1 MYFEQQ
7 LLISTLQ
14 SADVFARFCRARGL
28 TTLYVCGSDE
38 YGTATETKALAEGLD
53 PATLCAKY
61 HQIHKEIYDW
71 FRIDFDVF
79 GRTPTPEHTEIVQEI
94 FTQLWNNGCIEERES
109 TQAFCPVPSHSSFL
123 ADRFV
128 EGECSICHDLGARG
142 DQVWLLLCFAAFLVT
157 DWLGSVTNVATSSI
171 P

>member
-1 MYFEQQ
+1 MCHILATSLGVFWCVLVTQPCRVPFRTAIAD
-7 LLISTLQ
+7 LIEQ

-28 TTLYVCGSDE
+28 QTLYICGSDE
-38 YGTATETKALAEGLD
+38 FGTATSTKALSEGVD

-61 HQIHKEIYDW
+61 YAIHKEIYEW

-79 GRTPTPEHTEIVQEI
+79 GRTPTPEHTEIVQGV
-94 FTQLWNNGCIEERES
+94 FAKLWNNSFIEERES

-142 DQVWLLLCFAAFLVT
+142 HQV
-157 DWLGSVTNVATSSI
+157 
-171 P
+171 